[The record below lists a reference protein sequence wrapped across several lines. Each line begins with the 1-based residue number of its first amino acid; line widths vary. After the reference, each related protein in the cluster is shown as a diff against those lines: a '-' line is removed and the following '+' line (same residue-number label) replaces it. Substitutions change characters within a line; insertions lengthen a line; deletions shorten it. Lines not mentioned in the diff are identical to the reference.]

1 MSIRKEVV
9 PCYHCGDSCND
20 NEIVTDEKSFCC
32 NGCKTVYEIFSEND
46 LTCYYD
52 MQSNPGSTPSE
63 ISEKYDFLENEEIV
77 KKLLEFDDEK
87 HQIISLY
94 IPIMHCSSCIWVL
107 ENLNK
112 LQAAVTA
119 SLVNFPKKTVRIT
132 FKAEEISLK
141 ELVLLLGSIGYEP
154 YISLED
160 YTSGKKTIDRQ
171 LIYKL
176 GVAGFAFGNIMFLS
190 FPEYFQVDGFWIEK
204 YKYIFRWLMFAFSLP
219 VVFYSGWDYFISA
232 FKGLRSKILN
242 IDVPIALGIS
252 VLFLRSAS
260 EIILDIGTGFFDSL
274 TGLIFFLLIGKFF
287 QQRTYSF
294 LSFERD
300 YKSYFPI
307 AVTRINSDK
316 KEETVQVYE
325 IEQGDRLLIRN
336 GELMPVDGIL
346 INGNALIDYSFV
358 TGEAEAVQKLSG
370 DKLFAGGKQQSGVIE
385 IEALKSVE
393 QSYLTQLWSNDAF
406 KEDKVAAFQSLID
419 RISQRF
425 TIVVL
430 LIAFFSTAF
439 WLYYDPSKALNV
451 FTAVLIIACPCA
463 IALASPFTLGNM
475 LRIFGQQK
483 FYLKNANVIERM
495 ANISTIIFDK
505 TGTITSNKKAKITYD
520 GRDLSKEELV
530 LLYNILR
537 ASNHPLS
544 RQLYDSLSEEKI
556 IKFDSFEEITGKGI
570 KATFNEKKIKV
581 GSASFVNYKEDI
593 NTFQTSV
600 YLQIEEEYIGKYIF
614 QNTYR
619 KGLDAVFESL
629 GKHSKLAILSG
640 DNKGEKIRLEKLLPK
655 ETTLLF
661 QQNPQQKLEFVKQL
675 QQKGERVMMIGD
687 GLNDAGALVQSD
699 VGIVISENINVFS
712 PACDGI
718 LDATQFSEIPNYVS
732 VSKKSVKIIKWSF
745 VFSFLY
751 NITGLYFAISGN
763 LMPVIAAILM
773 PLSSISIVVFTTI
786 ATTFVGKV
794 LRKN

>member
-1 MSIRKEVV
+1 MSSKKEDVL
-9 PCYHCGDSCND
+9 CYHCGDSCRD
-20 NEIVTDEKSFCC
+20 NEIVTDGKSFCC

-52 MQSNPGSTPSE
+52 LQSTPGLTPSE
-63 ISEKYDFLENEEIV
+63 ISGKYDFLANEDIA
-77 KKLLEFDDEK
+77 KKLLEFDDGK

-94 IPIMHCSSCIWVL
+94 IPTMHCSSCIWVL

-112 LQAAVTA
+112 LQPAVTA
-119 SLVNFPKKTVRIT
+119 SQVNFPKKTVRIT
-132 FKAEEISLK
+132 FKTKETSLK
-141 ELVLLLGSIGYEP
+141 ELVLLLSSIGYEP

-160 YTSGKKTIDRQ
+160 YTSGKKAINRQ

-204 YKYIFRWLMFAFSLP
+204 YKYVFRWLMFAFSLP
-219 VVFYSGWDYFISA
+219 VVFYSGWDYFVSA

-252 VLFLRSAS
+252 VLFIRSVS
-260 EIILDIGTGFFDSL
+260 EIILDIGSGFFDSL
-274 TGLIFFLLIGKFF
+274 TGLIFFLLIGKYF

-307 AVTRINSDK
+307 AVTRITSDK

-325 IEQGDRLLIRN
+325 IKQGDRLLIRN
-336 GELMPVDGIL
+336 DELIPVDGVL

-358 TGEAEAVQKLSG
+358 TGEAVAVQKISG

-406 KEDKVAAFQSLID
+406 QEDKVQAFQSLID

-430 LIAFFSTAF
+430 LIAFLSTAF
-439 WLYYDPSKALNV
+439 WLYHDPSKALNV

-505 TGTITSNKKAKITYD
+505 TGTITSNKKAKISYE
-520 GRDLSKEELV
+520 GKDLSKEESV

-544 RQLYDSLSEEKI
+544 RQLYDFLPEEKI
-556 IKFDSFEEITGKGI
+556 INFDIFEEITGKGI
-570 KATFNEKKIKV
+570 KAIFNEKKIKV
-581 GSASFVNYKEDI
+581 GSASYI
-593 NTFQTSV
+593 NFEGKVDAFQTSV
-600 YLQIEEEYIGKYIF
+600 YLQIEEEYIGRYVF

-629 GKHSKLAILSG
+629 GKFSKLAILSG
-640 DNKGEKIRLEKLLPK
+640 DNEGEKNRLEKLLPK
-655 ETTLLF
+655 GTILLF
-661 QQNPQQKLEFVKQL
+661 QQNPQQKLDFVKQL
-675 QQKGERVMMIGD
+675 QQDGDRVMMIGD
-687 GLNDAGALVQSD
+687 GLNDAGALAQSD
-699 VGIVISENINVFS
+699 VGIVVSENINVFS

-718 LDATQFSEIPNYVS
+718 LNATHFSEFPEYVS
-732 VSKKSVKIIKWSF
+732 ASKKSLKIIKWSF
-745 VFSFLY
+745 FFSFLY

-773 PLSSISIVVFTTI
+773 PLSSISIVIFTTI
-786 ATTFVGKV
+786 ATSYVGKM
-794 LRKN
+794 LKKT